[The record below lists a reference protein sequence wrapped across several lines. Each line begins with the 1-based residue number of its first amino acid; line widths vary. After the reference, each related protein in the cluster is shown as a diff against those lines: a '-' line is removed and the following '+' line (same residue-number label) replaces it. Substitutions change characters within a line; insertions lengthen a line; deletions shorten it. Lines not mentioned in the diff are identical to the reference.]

1 MYDGHLYPGGACRLR
16 TLRNELGDHT
26 FWAAVQDYLKRY
38 NGKVVE
44 TDDFRHVMEEHSGRS
59 LGKFF
64 DQWFHSP
71 GYPEIEV
78 GFKYDSKQKQGT
90 FKVEQKQVD
99 LEKGIPA
106 FTLSTDL
113 GWTIDGNEHLLPVKL
128 DEAKHVFIVDMAEEP
143 EQVRF
148 DPKHKAHH
156 KLSFNP
162 GDPMLRRQLTGAKDV
177 IGRMQAAGELAKTAK
192 RANIEAIVDA
202 YSNESFWGVR
212 EEFANT
218 LAKANTEAAIEGLVK
233 LIETEQDPK
242 VVVIVFDAAGGYRDQ
257 RILEAIGLRL
267 QGELPYEARRAAF
280 KAMGQQ
286 RRKADWDVL
295 LAGSQEYGYK
305 GIAQSGA
312 FAGLA
317 STRREEA
324 VDVLLKEVTYG
335 AQDNRVRVNI
345 VSALADIG
353 QGLEKA
359 KREEV
364 IECLE
369 DLLRDPNWNVT
380 WKAVNG
386 LATMKASESVPAMDA
401 YGRAQSYQMKV
412 WVDKFISSLK
422 DEDKTDGS
430 AVKKQVEDLN
440 EKVRKLEDQ
449 LQNIAAK
456 VETASEEGEKNE

>member
-1 MYDGHLYPGGACRLR
+1 
-16 TLRNELGDHT
+16 
-26 FWAAVQDYLKRY
+26 
-38 NGKVVE
+38 
-44 TDDFRHVMEEHSGRS
+44 MEEHSGRS

-71 GYPEIEV
+71 GYPDIKV
-78 GFKYDSKQKQGT
+78 GFKYDSKLKQGT

-106 FTLSTDL
+106 FALSTDL
-113 GWTIDGNEHLLPVKL
+113 GWTIAGNQHRLPVKL
-128 DEAKHVFIVDMAEEP
+128 DEAKHIFVVDMAEEP

-148 DPKHKAHH
+148 DPEHKVHH

-162 GDPMLRRQLTGAKDV
+162 GDPMLRRQLTSAKDV

-212 EEFANT
+212 EEFANI

-242 VVVIVFDAAGGYRDQ
+242 VVVTVFDAAGGYRDQ
-257 RILEAIGLRL
+257 RIQEAIGLRL

-295 LAGSQEYGYK
+295 MAGSQEYGYK

-312 FAGLA
+312 FVGLA
-317 STRREEA
+317 STRKEEA
-324 VDVLLKEVTYG
+324 VDMLLKEVSYG
-335 AQDNRVRVNI
+335 AQDNRVRVYI

-353 QGLEKA
+353 QGLEKV
-359 KREEV
+359 KREGI

-380 WKAVNG
+380 WSAVKG
-386 LATMKASESVPAMDA
+386 LLTMKASESISTIDA
-401 YGRAQSYQMKV
+401 YGRAQSYQTKV

-430 AVKKQVEDLN
+430 AVKKQVEDLD
-440 EKVRKLEDQ
+440 EKVRKLEEQ
-449 LQNIAAK
+449 LQKIAAK
-456 VETASEEGEKNE
+456 VEPASEEGDKEK